1 MVPMNTQGTASG
13 HGASQL
19 SSRRSCQLSK
29 SSRYGTPAFRR
40 YGFLSLTGGVKVRSG
55 ESSMARI
62 KRPGKQLPASY
73 FWYPTYRLLIKQEGR
88 AAQILAKYHANNGD
102 ERDPLVVFE
111 MAQIRHAIRL
121 EERVNNSTTYL
132 SLFRT
137 PGNRKRMM
145 LIMAIAVFSQWRY
158 GGFAASCL
166 TFSYGRTAEM
176 AWSLI
181 TSTWFWRASVSPTHN
196 RR

>member
-1 MVPMNTQGTASG
+1 MVPTSTQGTANG
-13 HGASQL
+13 HGASQP
-19 SSRRSCQLSK
+19 SSRRSCRLFK
-29 SSRYGTPAFRR
+29 LCRYGTPTFLR
-40 YGFLSLTGGVKVRSG
+40 YPLLLLTGGVKVRSG

-62 KRPGKQLPASY
+62 KRPGKLLLTLY
-73 FWYPTYRLLIKQEGR
+73 YWHPTYRLLIKQEGR

-121 EERVNNSTTYL
+121 EERVNQSTTYI

-158 GGFAASCL
+158 GGFVTSCL

-176 AWSLI
+176 VWSLI